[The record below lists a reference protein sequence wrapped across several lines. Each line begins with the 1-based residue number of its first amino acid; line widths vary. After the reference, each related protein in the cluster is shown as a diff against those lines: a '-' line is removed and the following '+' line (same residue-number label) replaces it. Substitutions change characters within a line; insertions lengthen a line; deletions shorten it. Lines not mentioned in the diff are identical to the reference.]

1 MTLIQL
7 VEDDPDLQVTTRLVL
22 ERFGYDVV
30 VAGDGEQALAMVTSH
45 APDLLLVDVMMPRMD
60 GITMVRRLRQHDST
74 PVIMV
79 TARDLPYD
87 QIAGLEAGADDYVTK
102 PFDGEVLH
110 ARIQAVLRRGGR
122 VQDSHEERIGDLVVD
137 RDGMTVTRNGEDV
150 PLSATEFRLLVAF
163 LDHAGAVL
171 SRRQLLERVWGSA
184 EWGDERVVDVNVQRL
199 RAKLGSEVVS
209 TVRGAG
215 YKLVARW

>member
-30 VAGDGEQALAMVTSH
+30 VAGVGAQALAMVTSH

-122 VQDSHEERIGDLVVD
+122 VKDSHEERIGDLVVD

-163 LDHAGAVL
+163 LDHPGAVL